1 MKQRSASNLSTRSK
15 AERERDL
22 ERTVLALRNDI
33 ALHCETCMTLQ
44 DKQGKRQLLAFNRA
58 QRHIHARIE
67 AQRKKLGKV
76 RAIVLKGRQQG
87 ASTYIGARF
96 YCLSSINF
104 GRNAFIVAH
113 EQKATD
119 NLFKIVKRYHEHNPF
134 APSTSA
140 TNAKELVFD
149 KLDGG
154 YKLATAGT
162 KDVGRSNT
170 AQLLHA
176 SEFAF
181 WANAKLHMAGLGN
194 TVSDLPGT
202 EIIIESTAN
211 GIGGAFHSMWQ
222 DAEAGRGEYIA
233 IFVPWFWQDEYRA
246 GVPDDLVLSVDDV
259 KYQKAYQLDMEQMA
273 WRNNKIITYGAGFE
287 WLFDQ
292 EYPATPALAF
302 RSATSNPLINPT
314 TVMAAVNST
323 YRQKTGAFVI
333 GCDPAE
339 YGDDRTAIAFRHG
352 RTVYRIEY
360 HEKKSTM
367 EIAGL
372 LAKYWRE
379 FQPDAI
385 FVDKIG
391 IGSGIVDRLKE
402 MNVPVIGVNSA
413 ERAHDHETYANKR
426 AECWYLFKEWLE
438 DGPNRLPND
447 AALIADISAPGYKYR
462 SNGTRL
468 IESKQDMKKRGIRSP
483 DGADAIAITFA
494 EPVVPRHLRDEGRN
508 SNTQHQTPSRAG
520 Y

>member
-1 MKQRSASNLSTRSK
+1 MAKSK
-15 AERERDL
+15 ARPKSKQERDAEL
-22 ERTVLALRNDI
+22 ERTIAALQRDME
-33 ALHCETCMTLQ
+33 LHCETCMVVL
-44 DKQGKRQLLAFNRA
+44 DKQGKRIPFIFNRA
-58 QRHIHARIE
+58 QRHIHRQIE
-67 AQRKKLGKV
+67 AQRKKRGKV
-76 RAIVLKGRQQG
+76 RALILKGRQQG
-87 ASTYIGARF
+87 ASTYIGARY
-96 YCLSSINF
+96 YCRTSMRF
-104 GRNAFIVAH
+104 GHNAFIVAH

-119 NLFKIVKRYHEHNPF
+119 NLFKMVKRYHEHNPL

-181 WANAKLHMAGLGN
+181 WDNAQLHLAGLGN

-202 EIIIESTAN
+202 EVIIESTAN
-211 GIGGAFHSMWQ
+211 GVGGAFHALWQ

-233 IFVPWFWQDEYRA
+233 IFVPWFWQDEYRTP
-246 GVPDDLVLSVDDV
+246 VPSDLTLSAEDI
-259 KYQKAYQLDMEQMA
+259 KYQNAYGLDLEQMA
-273 WRNNKIITYGAGFE
+273 WRNNKIITYGPGFE

-302 RSATSNPLINPT
+302 RSATSNPLISPT
-314 TVMAAVNST
+314 TVMAAVNSA
-323 YRQKTGAFVI
+323 YRTQTGALVI

-339 YGDDRTAIAFRHG
+339 YGDDRTAIVFRQG
-352 RTVYRIEY
+352 RTVFRVEY
-360 HEKKSTM
+360 HEKKGPM

-372 LAKYWRE
+372 LANYWHEHR
-379 FQPDAI
+379 PDAL

-402 MNVPVIGVNSA
+402 LHIPVIGVNSA
-413 ERAHDHETYANKR
+413 ERAHDFERYANRR
-426 AECWYLFKEWLE
+426 AEMWWTMKEWLE
-438 DGPNRLPND
+438 DTPNRLPND
-447 AALIADISAPGYKYR
+447 PSLIADLSAPSYKYR

-468 IESKQDMKKRGIRSP
+468 VEAKEDMKKRGIRSP
-483 DGADAIAITFA
+483 DGADALALTFA
-494 EPVVPRHLRDEGRN
+494 EPVIPRDQREEHRA
-508 SNTQHQTPSRAG
+508 SSAPKQAPSKAG